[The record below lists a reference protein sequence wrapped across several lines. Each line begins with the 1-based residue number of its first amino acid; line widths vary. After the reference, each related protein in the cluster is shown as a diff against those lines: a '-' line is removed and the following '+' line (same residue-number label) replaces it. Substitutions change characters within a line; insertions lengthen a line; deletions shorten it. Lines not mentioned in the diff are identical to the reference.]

1 MDAVIE
7 VGGKQYRVS
16 EGETIEVERLPLEVG
31 QSLSV
36 DRVLLLG
43 GDGQLK
49 VGTPTVQGAKVKARV
64 TEHGRGGKVIIFKFR
79 PRSGYQR
86 KHGHRQNYT
95 RLAIESIS
103 TKEEAPKRAKPK
115 KVRKKKATPLEELGL
130 SVRTIS
136 LLRGAKI
143 TSVEALRARLEK
155 GDEALL
161 GISGFGPKSLE
172 EVKKVLPRG

>member
-1 MDAVIE
+1 MYAVIE

-31 QSLSV
+31 KTLSI

-49 VGTPTVQGAKVKARV
+49 VGTPTVEGARVKARV
-64 TEHGRGGKVIIFKFR
+64 MEHGRGRKVIVFKFR

-86 KHGHRQNYT
+86 KHGHRQEYT
-95 RLAIESIS
+95 RLAIESIA
-103 TKEEAPKRAKPK
+103 TKKEAPERAKRKRVP
-115 KVRKKKATPLEELGL
+115 KKKATPLEELGL
-130 SVRTIS
+130 SARTTS
-136 LLRGAKI
+136 LLKGAGI
-143 TSVEALRARLEK
+143 TSVEALRAKLEK

-161 GISGFGPKSLE
+161 SISGFGPKSLE
-172 EVKKVLPRG
+172 EVKKVLER